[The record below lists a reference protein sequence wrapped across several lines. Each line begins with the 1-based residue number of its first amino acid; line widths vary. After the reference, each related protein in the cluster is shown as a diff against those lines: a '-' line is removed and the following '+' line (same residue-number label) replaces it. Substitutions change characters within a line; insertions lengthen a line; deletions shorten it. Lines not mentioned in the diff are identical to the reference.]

1 MCPQGYRR
9 FESHP
14 VRVNGCWLRFGA
26 AQPALAL
33 LLLAAVSECGGEGAR
48 RPRSRPDGARPV
60 ADGSPDA
67 PSVASRY
74 QLADS
79 DLVVAG
85 LGPATDSTQAV
96 RALGS
101 PRSTRAYRLYN
112 DGELPVVDWEFH
124 DLTLTFRSGSLFM
137 ARITGRSVP
146 TRRGLR
152 IGDPAERVVELYAWP
167 RQSHSDATR
176 WLFARSTAPSNWQGM
191 VVRLGGGVVKE
202 IIVGTVIYGD

>member
-1 MCPQGYRR
+1 MRAD
-9 FESHP
+9 S
-14 VRVNGCWLRFGA
+14 VRVGVFFFFQAEDGIRDKLVTGVQTC
-26 AQPALAL
+26 ALPI
-33 LLLAAVSECGGEGAR
+33 S
-48 RPRSRPDGARPV
+48 
-60 ADGSPDA
+60 
-67 PSVASRY
+67 
-74 QLADS
+74 
-79 DLVVAG
+79 
-85 LGPATDSTQAV
+85 
-96 RALGS
+96 
-101 PRSTRAYRLYN
+101 RSTRAYRLYN

>member
-1 MCPQGYRR
+1 
-9 FESHP
+9 
-14 VRVNGCWLRFGA
+14 
-26 AQPALAL
+26 
-33 LLLAAVSECGGEGAR
+33 
-48 RPRSRPDGARPV
+48 
-60 ADGSPDA
+60 
-67 PSVASRY
+67 
-74 QLADS
+74 
-79 DLVVAG
+79 LVVAG

-96 RALGS
+96 RALGA